1 MDYKLSNFSKHLLK
15 NKRDIKT
22 IEVYIRD
29 IKHFLDYY
37 KDKNLEDIDTDDIDD
52 YKIFVIR
59 ELKLNIKTL
68 NKKLVAINQYLK
80 FNGVAVDIK
89 QEKVQSQNFL
99 DDIFSSSDLERILRA
114 IDKKNDLR
122 AKAIFM
128 TLRLTGMRV
137 SEMLQLTKYDIDKN
151 SITICGKG
159 KKYRDIFVSEK
170 LKVVWQEYI
179 NVRNDNVDMLFSGQ
193 KGAITRQT
201 VDRIIKYYTG
211 QARVKKSKGH
221 AHNFRHKFCKDL
233 VEKEIPLD
241 AIADIVGHVNINT
254 TRIYTRKTKK
264 ELLDIIN
271 SI

>member
-1 MDYKLSNFSKHLLK
+1 MYYQLNDFKKHLLK
-15 NKRDIKT
+15 NKKSEKT

-29 IKHFLDYY
+29 IKHFLSYFKNKQL
-37 KDKNLEDIDTDDIDD
+37 KDITNDDIDK
-52 YKIFVIR
+52 YKIFIIK
-59 ELKLNIKTL
+59 ELEMDVKTL

-122 AKAIFM
+122 AKAIIM

-137 SEMLQLTKYDIDKN
+137 SEMLQLTKYDIDKDT
-151 SITICGKG
+151 ITICGKG
-159 KKYRDIFVSEK
+159 KKYRNVFISEK
-170 LKVVWQEYI
+170 LRLIWRQYMT
-179 NVRNDNVDMLFSGQ
+179 VRIDKSEMLFTGQ

-201 VDRIIKYYTG
+201 VDKIIKYYTG
-211 QARVKKSKGH
+211 QAKVKKSKGH
-221 AHNFRHKFCKDL
+221 AHNLRHKFCKDL
-233 VEKEIPLD
+233 VDKDVPLD
-241 AIADIVGHVNINT
+241 SIADIVGHENINT

-271 SI
+271 DI

>member
-1 MDYKLSNFSKHLLK
+1 MILCDFLREEDLRYLLFPKYIQISKLEK
-15 NKRDIKT
+15 IK
-22 IEVYIRD
+22 D
-29 IKHFLDYY
+29 
-37 KDKNLEDIDTDDIDD
+37 
-52 YKIFVIR
+52 
-59 ELKLNIKTL
+59 LKLNIKTL

-99 DDIFSSSDLERILRA
+99 DDIFSTSDLERILRA

-137 SEMLQLTKYDIDKN
+137 SEMLQLTKYDIDKD

-170 LKVVWQEYI
+170 LSVMWQQYMT
-179 NVRNDNVDMLFSGQ
+179 VRLDRNDMLFTGQ

-201 VDRIIKYYTG
+201 VDKIIKYYTG
-211 QARVKKSKGH
+211 QARVKRSKGH

-233 VEKEIPLD
+233 VEKSIPLD
-241 AIADIVGHVNINT
+241 AIADIVGHVSINT